1 MKLISRIR
9 NTQSHSGI
17 LALLLTLVVSVSAP
31 AQQLYFPPAQST
43 GVWET
48 MSPSELNW
56 CSDRMDSLYRFLEKT
71 YTKAFIV
78 LKDGKIVREWYFG
91 SFQRDSLWYWASAGK
106 TVTAALV
113 GIAQQ
118 QKLLDIEAPSS
129 RYLGNGWSMMTPAQE
144 DTITV
149 WHHLT
154 MTTGVEGRGPDDTD
168 CRTPDCFTYRAPP
181 GTIWDYYNPAYLK
194 LQDIVA
200 AASKS
205 SFTSYYTQNLARPI
219 GMGGIFING
228 VLWSVPRSMARFG
241 LLLLAKG
248 VWNGD
253 TVIRDQ
259 SYITDMVSTSQ
270 NLNPSYGY
278 LFWLN
283 GKDRM
288 MLPGIEASLPGP
300 LIPQAPSDMY
310 MGLGKN
316 DQKLYVIPSQN
327 MVIIRM
333 GNAPTGSE
341 PMQVVYDRQMW
352 ELISALPCATSVTEA
367 NDVDMPLTWPN
378 PVVDVLHHRGTSV
391 VVRTIDGRVVRSE
404 VSSSVDISNL
414 PSGVY
419 TVESSTATTTS
430 RSLIVKQ

>member
-1 MKLISRIR
+1 MKPISPIHHTPSRKRIV
-9 NTQSHSGI
+9 
-17 LALLLTLVVSVSAP
+17 ALLLALGISISAQ

-48 MSPSELNW
+48 MEPSELNW
-56 CSDRMDSLYRFLEKT
+56 CKDRTDSLYTFLQKT

-91 SFQRDSLWYWASAGK
+91 SFERDSVWYWASAGK
-106 TVTAALV
+106 TVTAVLT
-113 GIAQQ
+113 GIAQEQ
-118 QKLLDIEAPSS
+118 QLLDITAPSS
-129 RYLGNGWSMMTPAQE
+129 RYLGNGWSLMTKAQE
-144 DTITV
+144 DAITV
-149 WHHLT
+149 RHHLT

-168 CRTPDCFTYRAPP
+168 CRTPDCFTYRAAP

-200 AASKS
+200 AASK
-205 SFTSYYTQNLARPI
+205 TNYTAYYTQNLARRI
-219 GMGGIFING
+219 GMGGLFVNG

-241 LLLLAKG
+241 LFLLARG

-259 SYITDMVSTSQ
+259 SYFDHMIATSQ

-288 MLPGIEASLPGP
+288 MLPGIEASMPGP

-333 GNAPTGSE
+333 GNPPTGSE
-341 PMQVVYDRQMW
+341 PMQIVYDRQMW
-352 ELISALPCATSVTEA
+352 ELISALPCTTLVPETTTA
-367 NDVDMPLTWPN
+367 DMPLTWPN
-378 PVVDVLHHRGTSV
+378 PVVDVINHSGTSIV
-391 VVRTIDGRVVRSE
+391 IRSIDGRVLRSA
-404 VSSSVDISNL
+404 SGSSVSISDI
-414 PSGVY
+414 PGGVY
-419 TVESSTATTTS
+419 IVESSTATRTS